1 MIERTI
7 CGALLFFSGPYLL
20 ALWVIAFIVDAV
32 VSATYSVVVTVRG
45 YCGAALQREPR
56 IVVMVRGVRDWPWS
70 CTKYLCEANL
80 GLPHNVRYHYLDQ
93 KIY

>member
-1 MIERTI
+1 MPLIDRAI
-7 CGALLFFSGPYLL
+7 CWALLFCSGSFLL

-32 VSATYSVVVTVRG
+32 VGATYKVVDTVRG
-45 YCGAALQREPR
+45 KAAQRPR

-70 CTKYLCEANL
+70 CAKYLYEANL

-93 KIY
+93 KKN